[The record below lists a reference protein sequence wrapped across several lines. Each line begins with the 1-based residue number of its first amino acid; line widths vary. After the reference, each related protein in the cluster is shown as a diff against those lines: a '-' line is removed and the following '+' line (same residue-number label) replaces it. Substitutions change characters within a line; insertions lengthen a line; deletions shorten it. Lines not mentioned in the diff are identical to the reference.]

1 MITVY
6 NCICLNLTGMICL
19 NLTLN
24 LADMYACLMTKKSRI
39 RSEMKFTLVLLI
51 FYDVLILG
59 IEMLFIFTEFV
70 CLK

>member
-1 MITVY
+1 
-6 NCICLNLTGMICL
+6 
-19 NLTLN
+19 
-24 LADMYACLMTKKSRI
+24 MYACLMTKKSRI

-70 CLK
+70 CLKKYLFFYFIDQSSKDAKKKFNTSM